1 MNFTLLR
8 NYIKKK
14 ENNTNISRINFI
26 FESDILLIKK
36 YIIYYNIYIF
46 TIFDIKWNYCFDIII
61 NWILLKSMTD
71 YILIARLKSENL
83 ENGNHIV
90 FKT

>member
-1 MNFTLLR
+1 M
-8 NYIKKK
+8 KKK

-46 TIFDIKWNYCFDIII
+46 IIFDIKWNYCFDIII

>member
-46 TIFDIKWNYCFDIII
+46 IIFDIKWNYCFDIII